1 MIEKI
6 KEDILNYLSD
16 SYLDASWTK
25 KEGQGNFN
33 KNIKD
38 EYKIINFSLGNLRK
52 INKDFLLVQVKNIN
66 GDRSDGFGQLG
77 TINFGTTITINIYI
91 EKDVKP
97 SDCAYLSD
105 RYMSILYDIL
115 QQFDY
120 NYREGI
126 TPVNPSISINKYYSS
141 SNNSQINFNSIDKL
155 IIDCD
160 YTFTYKEQN
169 LDLEEGQ

>member
-1 MIEKI
+1 M
-6 KEDILNYLSD
+6 
-16 SYLDASWTK
+16 
-25 KEGQGNFN
+25 
-33 KNIKD
+33 
-38 EYKIINFSLGNLRK
+38 
-52 INKDFLLVQVKNIN
+52 QVKNIN